1 MSIKRRAKSWFLSFF
16 REIFLYHNS
25 SLEFRAKLLA
35 VVIGANKTI
44 NECEM
49 GQLLEIAKETY
60 PKDEVRVDVL
70 VNTTKEYVEK
80 IVEKNG
86 LDINE
91 LIMSIN
97 QDLKETKRFHQKIE
111 IEQLKRFLTCSKDDE
126 ETHYTQIRIIEF
138 LEKSIEDYNKLR

>member
-16 REIFLYHNS
+16 REIFVYHNS

-44 NECEM
+44 NRCEM
-49 GQLLEIAKETY
+49 GLLLQIAKEIY
-60 PKDEVRVDVL
+60 PEDEARVDVL

-97 QDLKETKRFHQKIE
+97 QDLKETKRFHEKIE

-126 ETHYTQIRIIEF
+126 ETYYTQIRIMEF